1 MSLRAPTASLL
12 VLGLVVALLSTAR
25 AEDPPME
32 RPTWRVGDRWVY
44 RGNGDRGPYR
54 MTDTVKRVGQFEGR
68 PAYFVERVSELLDGS
83 RRWVFTVVFDQ
94 DLYSIAT
101 LDARGRLEEK
111 VMWQF
116 FRWPLRPWD
125 HREFEYTWYSSLV
138 EEDGTW
144 TVGKGRLHQWVLG
157 WEVVE
162 TPAGKFRA
170 LRYHVVNRF
179 YDAQGQATGHA
190 IEEGWLSPDARN
202 WVRYRW
208 KRLGNRVDW
217 TEDELLVEFQPAR

>member
-54 MTDTVKRVGQFEGR
+54 STDTVKRVGQYEGR
-68 PAYFVERVSELLDGS
+68 PAYFLERVTELLDGS
-83 RRWVFTVVFDQ
+83 QRWVFTVVYDLDLNFLARFDR
-94 DLYSIAT
+94 
-101 LDARGRLEEK
+101 RGRLVDK
-111 VMWQF
+111 VTWQF
-116 FRWPLRPWD
+116 FRWPLRSWD
-125 HREFEYTWYSSLV
+125 YHESESTWYTRL
-138 EEDGTW
+138 EDGTW
-144 TVGKGRLHQWVLG
+144 KVIKSRVHKWYFA

-170 LRYHVVNRF
+170 LRYHAVGRD
-179 YDAQGQATGHA
+179 YDLQGHA
-190 IEEGWLSPDARN
+190 IGHAVEDGWLSPDVRS
-202 WVRYRW
+202 WVRFRW
-208 KRLGNRVDW
+208 KDLAGGDW
-217 TEDELLVEFQPAR
+217 MEDELVEFQPAR